1 MEKYTLDVSL
11 TDGLGVSSPFLQVS
25 TLLFVCTGSLLHL
38 YSQKLLKLSSAVD
51 PNFETSFVEESSDD
65 FVRGITLFVLLLLEV
80 ADNQL
85 IPNLKIRGSKY
96 S

>member
-1 MEKYTLDVSL
+1 M
-11 TDGLGVSSPFLQVS
+11 
-25 TLLFVCTGSLLHL
+25 
-38 YSQKLLKLSSAVD
+38 D